1 MTSCRFSWSKTLT
14 FEPLQAQATLQA
26 QALRACGCY
35 LSRKSTE
42 HMGFLYDFQTLGI
55 LLRMVSWNLN
65 TMPFV
70 SVIGHPNPHHLRIWL
85 LMPRE
90 RISET
95 FTAWVFS
102 SNLSTLTCHVGRFI
116 LNVRRPITWFR
127 RLGSPRTSD
136 VFQFLSWLRKFECFP
151 RWWCQ
156 HIFILPLPVEIILI
170 WRAYFSN
177 GLKPPTSFP
186 VCLAIA

>member
-14 FEPLQAQATLQA
+14 FKPLQAQATLQA

-35 LSRKSTE
+35 LSRKNTE

-65 TMPFV
+65 TMRFV
-70 SVIGHPNPHHLRIWL
+70 SVIGHPNLIIWEYDCWCL
-85 LMPRE
+85 GRE
-90 RISET
+90 KDT

-102 SNLSTLTCHVGRFI
+102 SKLSTQWLRLLTCHVGRFI
-116 LNVRRPITWFR
+116 LNVRRPITWFK

-136 VFQFLSWLRKFECFP
+136 VNQIVFKFLSRLRNLNVLLGGGSNM
-151 RWWCQ
+151 
-156 HIFILPLPVEIILI
+156 FILPLPVEIE
-170 WRAYFSN
+170 S
-177 GLKPPTSFP
+177 
-186 VCLAIA
+186 